1 MATKGYHQYRG
12 KGRGSKK
19 LLVVLLLLIL
29 LGACTFL
36 FLQKYIVYDS
46 DGGMHL
52 ELPFGKDEETNPG
65 TIPDSEIHI
74 EREESPTP
82 EPEPEPEPEP
92 LMLTPLHAQEL
103 SYGCLRSDPSAVL
116 KGQEAVVVNIKRSDG
131 AIAYAATF
139 ALPDSISRGN
149 KETTTHL
156 QTITGSNCYTVA
168 RIAALC
174 DQAYPAAKDG
184 AGFVYSDG
192 SLWRD
197 NYNRLWL
204 DPTSEE
210 TANYLCALAKEC
222 AQLGF
227 DEILLDYLRFP
238 IEGNLSQTTL
248 GDTNR
253 ANAIAALVE
262 KIREA
267 VGPQVAVS
275 VLLPGSLDSTYAFK
289 ASGLTAK
296 VLAEHFD
303 RVYVPQNSDAYFWL
317 EDNLPAEFDR
327 AIRLVLTSYGA
338 TEGSYMITQ

>member
-29 LGACTFL
+29 LSACTFL
-36 FLQKYIVYDS
+36 FLQRYIVYDS

-52 ELPFGKDEETNPG
+52 ELPFGKDEQTTPD
-65 TIPDSEIHI
+65 TIPDEDIHI

-82 EPEPEPEPEP
+82 APEPEPEP
-92 LMLTPLHAQEL
+92 LVLTPIHAQEL
-103 SYGCLRSDPSAVL
+103 PYGCLRSDPSAAL

-139 ALPDSISRGN
+139 ALPAGISRGG
-149 KETTTHL
+149 KATTTHL

-174 DQAYPAAKDG
+174 DQSYPAAKSG
-184 AGFVYSDG
+184 TGFVYPG
-192 SLWRD
+192 GGLWLD
-197 NYNRLWL
+197 NYNRFWM
-204 DPTSEE
+204 DPTSEN

-296 VLAEHFD
+296 VLAERFD

-317 EDNLPAEFDR
+317 EDNLPADFDR
-327 AIRLVLTSYGA
+327 NIRLVLTTYGA
-338 TEGSYMITQ
+338 TEGSYMISQ